1 MNNNRSLYRKKKRK
15 PRKWVRVFLMFM
27 TIFIIGG
34 GVYLYNV
41 YSNVA
46 NAIDNMNSPI
56 DREVS
61 EKRTEEVLFKD
72 KDPISI
78 LLVGVDE
85 REGDHGRSDSMLVMT
100 LNPET
105 GTTKIVSIPRDTRAE
120 LINPE
125 DSEDYS
131 VTKINHSYAFG
142 GLEMTIATI
151 EHFLNVPIDY
161 YIEVN
166 MAGFKDIVDAVGGID
181 VYNEYEFE
189 LDGVFLTEGQHHLDG
204 EEALQYARMRKQDPL
219 GDFGRQERQK
229 EVISKVIDKGT
240 SLKTLTNYTD
250 ILEAL
255 EKNVKTN
262 LTMDEMVALQRQ
274 YKDAVKTIEKLEM
287 PGEGDTIDSV
297 WYYIVED
304 ETRQQLSDEL
314 RTHLELPTSTVEAS
328 NIY

>member
-1 MNNNRSLYRKKKRK
+1 MNNNRSLHRKKKRK
-15 PRKWVRVFLMFM
+15 TRRWVRVVLMFM

-85 REGDHGRSDSMLVMT
+85 REGDNGRTDSMLVMT

-120 LINPE
+120 LVDPEEPE
-125 DSEDYS
+125 DYT
-131 VTKINHSYAFG
+131 VTKINHAYAFG
-142 GLEMTIATI
+142 GIEMTIASI

-166 MAGFKDIVDAVGGID
+166 MEGFKDIVDAVGGID

-240 SLKTLTNYTD
+240 SLKALTAYED
-250 ILEAL
+250 VLEAL

-262 LTMDEMVALQRQ
+262 LTLDEMVALQRQ

-287 PGEGDTIDSV
+287 PGEGDTIDTV